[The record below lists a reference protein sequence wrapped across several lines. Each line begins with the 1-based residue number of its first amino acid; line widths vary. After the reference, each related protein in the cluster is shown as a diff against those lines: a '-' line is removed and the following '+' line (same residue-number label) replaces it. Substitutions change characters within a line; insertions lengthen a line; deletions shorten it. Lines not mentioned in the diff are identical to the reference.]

1 MLYPEELRGVTKTV
15 EGFFFLNILFYSSTN
30 LFKNSSQV
38 CSAQF
43 DLHNHVGDYE
53 APLEFSK
60 RFVHKGPLN
69 ILL

>member
-1 MLYPEELRGVTKTV
+1 MLYPEELRGVTKRV
-15 EGFFFLNILFYSSTN
+15 GGFFLILFCSSTT

-43 DLHNHVGDYE
+43 DLHNHAGDYE

-60 RFVHKGPLN
+60 PFVHKGPLN